1 MCHNH
6 TRRNIIIISVM
17 DVKGILQIY
26 YFMYITLE
34 TFRSK
39 SFQSENVKDFPIQ
52 YFFLYLDDND
62 IVTVLFG
69 SKLRRY
75 CT

>member
-1 MCHNH
+1 
-6 TRRNIIIISVM
+6 M

-34 TFRSK
+34 TFHRK

-52 YFFLYLDDND
+52 YFFLYHDDND